1 LADARKTNYTA
12 TSNVRLSRVKF
23 ENFSNADFQTT
34 VKTTY
39 ANVNILSI
47 LKRVVFIFSKT
58 YKVPTN
64 LYCQGKIVVFF

>member
-1 LADARKTNYTA
+1 
-12 TSNVRLSRVKF
+12 VKF